1 MMNRLITKYL
11 SLILT
16 HIVVGF
22 VATNAATNP
31 PTQTQRAWPFTER
44 TTPSPPPLQANETA
58 LNGIDHFVLEKLNAA
73 NITLAPETDRGK
85 LARRLYFDLIGLP
98 PTPAELDSYIDNT
111 DPKAY
116 ETLVNTLLDDP
127 RHGERWARLWLD
139 LARYADTAGY
149 EGDPDL
155 PYAWRYRDY
164 VIESLNQDKPYD
176 VFIKEQIAGDEF
188 QEIMGAGDLPQTPA
202 EKAVALTFL
211 RLAPFTEPRGDE
223 TRHEMLSEM
232 TSTVSSVFLG
242 LTVGCAQCHDHKY
255 DPIPTKDFYR
265 MKAFFSTVW
274 LKRPEQG
281 DIFQIGAPLPAQHYR
296 KGEPERIKAM
306 KAERQEALTASKDEF
321 EKLKSQFKDRLGL
334 PNAGFGIQSSGST
347 IGNHYL
353 FETSPVADEKLH
365 HSILN
370 SANGEWQ
377 FFTDNEGPSETK
389 PLSGQNTG
397 HWFASIDSPTYIG
410 LGQQTNPDAAATGN
424 AHEGRIAEVLVYD
437 HPLDKAER
445 QLISAC
451 SDAKYRLGSSSILE
465 PPSDGLTFWLDAS
478 DPDADPKTPIP
489 DSNQPLSAWIDKI
502 NGIALTQS
510 ESKRQPRIHRP
521 NTLNAPTV
529 RFDDSLLIAKTKSAP
544 FYRHTSGAI
553 VMIYGVEHRDE
564 GYGFSVGGKEDYL
577 TTVIYPNKADNA
589 NLNSILEDKNNP
601 IFTKEERRQYDYL
614 SNRERFTKQHL
625 KRLEPMAM
633 SLRHSYGPP
642 FEPGVPVS
650 RVMLRGEHD
659 NPGEV
664 VVAGF
669 PSAITGHDQP
679 APIRLDPFKRW
690 PTRSRR
696 MTLADWIASPE
707 NPLTARVIVNRLWHW
722 HFGRGIVRTPSDF
735 GKLSG
740 GPSHPALL
748 DWLANKFIE
757 EKWSLKAIHR
767 LIVNSKTY
775 RQAAHVQS
783 AEATQIDPDNTLLWH
798 FNPRR
803 LEAEAIRDSVLSVSG
818 RLNPEIFGPPI
829 FPELPGGI
837 EEQVK
842 YNNSKWDTDH
852 TAVSR
857 KRSIYVYQQRT
868 LSMPFLQTFDS
879 LVCEDT
885 RPMRR
890 TSTTPLQAL
899 AMFNGKLINQEADHF
914 AERISAHSTNPTERV
929 KWAFLA
935 GLGRHPSPDEVED
948 MLPFATDQNLNRLA
962 RIIFN
967 TNEFV
972 YVD

>member
-1 MMNRLITKYL
+1 MSKSINKYL
-11 SLILT
+11 LL
-16 HIVVGF
+16 F
-22 VATNAATNP
+22 VAPFFLGTIADLGAANRP
-31 PTQTQRAWPFTER
+31 QPAQAAWPFSER
-44 TTPSPPPLQANETA
+44 TQPEPPALQSNETA
-58 LNGIDHFVLEKLNAA
+58 NNGIDHFVLKELNSAQL
-73 NITLAPETDRGK
+73 TLAPEPDRAI

-98 PTPAELDSYIDNT
+98 PTPAELDSFIHST

-116 ETLVNTLLDDP
+116 EALVNTLLDDP
-127 RHGERWARLWLD
+127 RHGERWARFWLD
-139 LARYADTAGY
+139 IARYADTAGY

-164 VIESLNQDKPYD
+164 VIDSINQDKPYD
-176 VFIKEQIAGDEF
+176 LFIKEQIAGDEF

-274 LKRPEQG
+274 LKRPEPG
-281 DIFQIGAPLPAQHYR
+281 DIYQIGAPLPATHYR
-296 KGEPERIKAM
+296 SGEAERIEKTKQEHQKSLESSKKAFEEL
-306 KAERQEALTASKDEF
+306 KTRLTK
-321 EKLKSQFKDRLGL
+321 RLG
-334 PNAGFGIQSSGST
+334 PPKGGFGIQSSGSSL
-347 IGNHYL
+347 GNHY
-353 FETSPVADEKLH
+353 FFDTTPVVDDRIH

-370 SANGEWQ
+370 SAEGEWQ
-377 FFTDNEGPSETK
+377 FFTDNSGPNETK
-389 PLSGQNTG
+389 SLSGNNTG
-397 HWFASIDSPTYIG
+397 HWFKSIKSPNYIG
-410 LGQQTNPDAAATGN
+410 LGQQTDSENNAKGN
-424 AHEGRIAEVLVYD
+424 AHKGRIAEVLIYD
-437 HPLDKAER
+437 HPLDEAER
-445 QLISAC
+445 HLVSAYAESKYLI
-451 SDAKYRLGSSSILE
+451 GSSSILD
-465 PPSDGLTFWLDAS
+465 PPSRGLSFWLDAS
-478 DPDADPKTPIP
+478 DPDADPSTPIP
-489 DSNQPLSAWIDKI
+489 KTNQPISKWVDRI
-502 NGIALTQS
+502 NGIALTQL
-510 ESKRQPRIHRP
+510 ETDLQPKIHRA
-521 NTLNAPTV
+521 NIAAAPTIQ
-529 RFDDSLLIAKTKSAP
+529 FGNSLLYSETETASFFKHA
-544 FYRHTSGAI
+544 SGAI
-553 VMIYGVEHRDE
+553 VMIYGVEHVDE
-564 GYGFSVGGKEDYL
+564 GYGFSVGGDGDYL
-577 TTVIYPNKADNA
+577 STVIYPSKGKNTDLKQVLD
-589 NLNSILEDKNNP
+589 DKENP
-601 IFTKEERRQYDYL
+601 LFTSEERTEYEHL
-614 SNRERFTKQHL
+614 SNRGRFVKQHL

-642 FEPGVPVS
+642 FEPGVPIS
-650 RVMLRGEHD
+650 RIMLRGEHD

-664 VVAGF
+664 VEAGF
-669 PSAITGHDQP
+669 PSAVTGHSQP

-696 MTLADWIASPE
+696 MTLADWIASPN
-707 NPLTARVIVNRLWHW
+707 NPLTSRVIVNRLWHW
-722 HFGRGIVRTPSDF
+722 HFGRGIVKTPSDF

-740 GPSHPALL
+740 GPSHPELL
-748 DWLANKFIE
+748 DWLANKLIE

-775 RQAAHVQS
+775 RQSAHVNNSQ
-783 AEATQIDPDNTLLWH
+783 ATQSDPENTLLWH
-798 FNPRR
+798 FPPRR

-818 RLNPEIFGPPI
+818 RLNPEVFGPPI

-842 YNNSKWDTDH
+842 YDNSKWDTDYS
-852 TAVSR
+852 ANSR

-879 LVCEDT
+879 LVCEDS

-899 AMFNGKLINQEADHF
+899 AMFNGKLINQEANYF
-914 AERISAHSTNPTERV
+914 ADRIKAQSSNLEERID
-929 KWAFLA
+929 WAFRL
-935 GLGRHPSPDEVED
+935 GLGRHPRPDEID
-948 MLPFATDQNLNRLA
+948 ALLPFANDKNLSRLA

-972 YVD
+972 YID